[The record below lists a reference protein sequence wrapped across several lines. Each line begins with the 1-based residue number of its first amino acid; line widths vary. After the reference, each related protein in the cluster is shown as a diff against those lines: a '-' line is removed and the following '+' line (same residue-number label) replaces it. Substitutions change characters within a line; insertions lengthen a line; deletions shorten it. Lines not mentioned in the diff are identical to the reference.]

1 MEKRLYSYIVVALV
15 CMVTSCSKFLDT
27 VPKDTITNLNYY
39 ETEQQLNS
47 ALAGVF
53 QTLTKIYAHSFQGV
67 MSLDGDEGFY
77 NRSNQNTGIA
87 VNLVTTSENN
97 VTTVWTALYNG
108 IERANLLLANINKP
122 AMSEENRA
130 VIKGEALFL
139 RSYFYFLLVSY
150 WGDVPL
156 LLEPTSSVA
165 QTNNPRTPSKEVY
178 EQIIKDMT
186 EAESLVPDVR
196 QVTNAGHIN
205 KSAVRGLLA
214 RVCLYMAGD
223 PVKDVSK
230 YEMAKIWAKKVID
243 DGYHSLNPD
252 YRQVF
257 INMSQDKYDLK
268 ESIWEVEFYGY
279 SSDGFNATGKVG
291 IHYGISHGGQD
302 PNYGYS
308 FGYVAITP
316 KLYFSYTKGDLRR
329 DWNISTY
336 TLSSTNPATKTYLPT
351 YPTAMQA
358 SQRHVAKWKREY
370 ETVYPK
376 EQGGNAVNYP
386 LLRYSDVLLMY
397 AEAVASQNGIVPDQ
411 DVLDQ
416 TVNQVR
422 RRAFGNLL
430 PNREMIDTITIST
443 AGSGYTSAPAVTI
456 SGGGGAG
463 GAAVATGATS
473 GTRALNGIYL
483 ENRGGNYNS
492 APTITIGESWM
503 PNVSYAAG
511 KQVYNANKLYT
522 VTTAGT
528 STATPPTQSSGA
540 SSAAITGAVFTY
552 AGVQAKATISLTNLS
567 EFKGDVK
574 TTGFDDYAKFMVFLK
589 AERSR
594 ELAFEAM
601 RKRDLVRWGDYYNVM
616 KQIALD
622 FAPLGSR
629 AFGGKAGVNTTE
641 RDVLWPIPDA
651 ETTVNKVIGQN
662 FGW

>member
-1 MEKRLYSYIVVALV
+1 MEKKLYIYILVALL
-15 CMVTSCSKFLDT
+15 CMATSCSKFLDT

-47 ALAGVF
+47 ALAGAF
-53 QTLTKIYAHSFQGV
+53 QTLSKVYAHSFQGV
-67 MSLDGDEGFY
+67 MSLDADEGFY
-77 NRSNQNTGIA
+77 NRSAQNTGIT

-108 IERANLLLANINKP
+108 VERANLLLANVNKP
-122 AMSEENRA
+122 AMSEANRA

-139 RSYFYFLLVSY
+139 RAYFYFMLVSY

-156 LLEPTSSVA
+156 LLEPTSSVS

-196 QVTNAGHIN
+196 QVSNAGHIN
-205 KSAVRGLLA
+205 KSTVRGMLA

-223 PVKDVSK
+223 PIKDVSK

-243 DGYHSLNPD
+243 DGFHSLNPD

-279 SSDGFNATGKVG
+279 ATDGFNATGKVG

-302 PNYGYS
+302 PNYGYC
-308 FGYVAITP
+308 FGYVAVTP
-316 KLYFSYTKGDLRR
+316 KLFFSYTKGDLRR
-329 DWNISTY
+329 DWNIAPY
-336 TLSSTNPATKTYLPT
+336 TLSSTNPATKTYQPT
-351 YPTAMQA
+351 YPTATQA
-358 SQRHVAKWKREY
+358 SQRASAKWRREY
-370 ETVYPK
+370 ETVFPK
-376 EQGGNAVNYP
+376 EQGGNAVNFP

-397 AEAVASQNGIVPDQ
+397 AEAVASQNKTVPDQ
-411 DVLDQ
+411 EVLDQ

-430 PNREMIDTITIST
+430 PNRDLIDTITLSPV
-443 AGSGYTSAPAVTI
+443 GSGYTSAPTVTI
-456 SGGGGAG
+456 SGGGGTG
-463 GAAVATGATS
+463 GAAVTTIATS
-473 GTRALNGIYL
+473 GTRALTGIYL
-483 ENRGGNYNS
+483 ENRGGNYTS
-492 APTITIGESWM
+492 TPTITIGESWM
-503 PNVSYAAG
+503 PNVSYAVG

-528 STATPPTQSSGA
+528 STTTPPTQASGA
-540 SSAAITGAVFTY
+540 SAAATTGAVFTY
-552 AGVQAKATISLTNLS
+552 AGVQAIATISLTNLS
-567 EFKGDVK
+567 DLKGDVS
-574 TTGFDDYAKFMVFLK
+574 TITFADYSKFMEFLK

-594 ELAFEAM
+594 ELVFETL
-601 RKRDLVRWGDYYNVM
+601 RKRDLVRWGDYYSVM
-616 KQIALD
+616 KQTALD

-629 AFGGKAGVNTTE
+629 SFGGKAGVNTTE

-651 ETTVNKVIGQN
+651 ETTVNKAIGQN
-662 FGW
+662 PGW